1 MFTIRNQHARPE
13 LQPSVGSEGASLA
26 KRFRKSEGFTMIET
40 LVVLGVITVITVVA
54 LATLLGRRSRV
65 ELDNT
70 TKQIAALLREAQ
82 SRSVSQEGGT
92 VWGVHFENSTGTAPF
107 YALFKGT
114 YSATS
119 VVGYYRLP
127 TSVQYSSSSI
137 PQGGSLNITF
147 SQISGIPSTSTT
159 LGINQVA
166 GGGGAGGGGASV
178 GRTTSG
184 KIFFDDFNRSSL

>member
-1 MFTIRNQHARPE
+1 
-13 LQPSVGSEGASLA
+13 
-26 KRFRKSEGFTMIET
+26 MIET
-40 LVVLGVITVITVVA
+40 LVVLGVITLITVVA

-70 TKQIAALLREAQ
+70 TKQITALLREAQ

-107 YALFKGT
+107 YALFKGGT

-137 PQGGSLNITF
+137 SQGGSLNITF

-159 LGINQVA
+159 LGINQVV

-184 KIFFDDFNRSSL
+184 KIFFDDFNRTNL